1 MHSGP
6 DAATPPLAP
15 GVGATRSA
23 VADPERVAALHA
35 TALLDT
41 PAEEAFDR
49 LTRLAARLLG
59 APVALVTLVDADRQ
73 FFKSGVGLPEPWAS
87 VRETPLSHSICQNVV
102 ALRAPLVIPDARDH
116 PLVRDNVAVRDLG
129 VSAYAGI
136 PLATGDGHMLG
147 SFCVIDR
154 EPRRWTSEELATL
167 ADLAAAAVTE
177 IELRAALE
185 RAEAARAEAAAANR
199 AKDDFLALVSHELR
213 SPLSGIA
220 SNAQMLAAGVCGP
233 VTAQQ
238 TRALERIRLSQ
249 RHLSGLITQLLDFKK
264 IASGHVHYDIAR
276 VPAGEALRAAA
287 AIVESELEE
296 RALRFAVHVDG
307 RAPDED
313 DRGDAVAVR
322 ADPEKLRQVLV
333 NLLANAARF
342 TPAGGSVT
350 LACDTS
356 DASDAEIVRI
366 SVRDTGI
373 GIPAD
378 KLDAVFEPFVQVKDA
393 RRPGAGGGGTGT
405 GLGLAISRTLAR
417 GMGGDLTAESA
428 EGAGSTFTLTLPSA

>member
-1 MHSGP
+1 MQSGP
-6 DAATPPLAP
+6 DAANPPSAA
-15 GVGATRSA
+15 GAGATRSS
-23 VADPERVAALHA
+23 VADPERLAALHA

-41 PAEEAFDR
+41 PAEDAFDR
-49 LTRLAARLLG
+49 LTRLASRLLR
-59 APVALVTLVDADRQ
+59 APVALVSLVDADRQ
-73 FFKSGVGLPEPWAS
+73 FFKSCVGLPEPWAS
-87 VRETPLSHSICQNVV
+87 ARQTPLSHSFCRHAVER
-102 ALRAPLVIPDARDH
+102 RAPLVIADAREH
-116 PLVRDNVAVRDLG
+116 PLVRDNLGISGLG
-129 VSAYAGI
+129 VIAYAGI
-136 PLATGDGHMLG
+136 PLATGDGHTLG
-147 SFCVIDR
+147 SFCVIDH
-154 EPRRWTSEELATL
+154 EPRVWTDDELATL
-167 ADLAAAAVTE
+167 ADLAGAAVTE
-177 IELRAALE
+177 IELRAALK
-185 RAEAARAEAAAANR
+185 RAEEARAEAAAANR

-238 TRALERIRLSQ
+238 ARALERIRLSQ
-249 RHLSGLITQLLDFKK
+249 QHLSGLITQLLDFKK
-264 IASGHVHYDIAR
+264 IAAGHVDYDIAR

-307 RAPDED
+307 RAADED
-313 DRGDAVAVR
+313 DRSDAVAVR

-356 DASDAEIVRI
+356 DASDVDIVRI

-393 RRPGAGGGGTGT
+393 RRPGAGGGGTG
-405 GLGLAISRTLAR
+405 LGLAISRTLAR